1 MSRII
6 TAPRLPLRETA
17 AAAAPG
23 LCLAILIALAAHS
36 LEEIERALTGTA
48 WIEAL
53 VIALV
58 RGAGARSA
66 GPGSARAHRGVGVAP
81 RGRAERR
88 VGEACG
94 GEGRTP
100 GCPECENDSDKK
112 NTGRKRQ
119 ETNGTE

>member
-17 AAAAPG
+17 AAVAPG

-53 VIALV
+53 VIAIVL
-58 RGAGARSA
+58 GAGARSA
-66 GPGSARAHRGVGVAP
+66 GLVSARADPGTDVAT
-81 RGRAERR
+81 RAVLE
-88 VGEACG
+88 VANVLLGAA
-94 GEGRTP
+94 P
-100 GCPECENDSDKK
+100 GAHALLATAP
-112 NTGRKRQ
+112 GP
-119 ETNGTE
+119 

>member
-17 AAAAPG
+17 AAVAPG

-53 VIALV
+53 VIAIVL
-58 RGAGARSA
+58 GAGARSA
-66 GPGSARAHRGVGVAP
+66 GLVSARAHRGIDVAARP
-81 RGRAERR
+81 VLEVAIVLLGASLD
-88 VGEACG
+88 VHAMLASG
-94 GEGRTP
+94 P
-100 GCPECENDSDKK
+100 VLD
-112 NTGRKRQ
+112 RKSTRL
-119 ETNGTE
+119 NSSH